1 MRIKKYSETKLIKDL
16 KKLDKQVE
24 KGKISE
30 KQHDIR
36 TKRYIHKFHLI
47 NKEDELWSQ
56 SE

>member
-47 NKEDELWSQ
+47 NKED
-56 SE
+56 